1 MAAYVVGTLFE
12 VNDPER
18 FGEYASVAS
27 STVEKYGGKFVMRGQ
42 NIEVGD
48 GSWAPISMLVIE
60 FESMAR
66 AKEWY
71 NSPEYTAIKAGRTE
85 ATNSG
90 LIFAEGR

>member
-1 MAAYVVGTLFE
+1 MAAYVVGALYE

-18 FGEYASVAS
+18 FAEYANAAS

-48 GSWAPISMLVIE
+48 GSWSPIGMVVVE

-71 NSPEYTAIKAGRTE
+71 NSSEYTAIKAGRTE

-90 LIFAEGR
+90 LIFAEGG